1 MSRPKAFTLVELLV
15 VLALLT
21 LLIAILLPALKAAR
35 RSAERVLCTANMK
48 QIGQAFLYYAHDN
61 QGWLPNVA
69 SYWAWMPTA
78 GWTYNDW
85 IHWQAGR
92 DITRSALWPYLGSS
106 KLLVCPAGIPDRA
119 PEYLYP
125 FSYSLNGHL
134 PWYNLKRVVQPWHKA
149 MLVEEDSLTI
159 NDGEWQG
166 GVAVPRNGNPT
177 GLLSV
182 RHDLK
187 SEYGGLDVL
196 SGKNVQE
203 AMKLG
208 RGHVICADGSF
219 AVVRRWEI
227 YSSYWTLPEV
237 VGDPAPPIPK

>member
-15 VLALLT
+15 VLALLA

-69 SYWAWMPTA
+69 EYDAWMPPTIT
-78 GWTYNDW
+78 WTYNDW

-125 FSYSLNGHL
+125 FSYSLNGGL

-159 NDGEWQG
+159 DDGRWGEG
-166 GVAVPRNGNPT
+166 NYLPINGCPT
-177 GLLSV
+177 DMLSARHHLRTEYEGLHV
-182 RHDLK
+182 FDALK
-187 SEYGGLDVL
+187 I
-196 SGKNVQE
+196 
-203 AMKLG
+203 G

-219 AVVRRWEI
+219 AVVRRWDI
-227 YSSYWTLPEV
+227 RNPYWDAPEV
-237 VGDPAPPIPK
+237 VGDPVPPIPK